1 MNKTQLRRISAIVK
15 VLNTGET
22 MKQEVLRLKVI
33 DLIDRDFCKSTLE
46 KDIQYLKMDFDLEF
60 RKIKIAFKSVLI
72 TQKIKSC
79 AYCTAFFAK
88 FNKKCKHLK
97 ESAKLKSMFF

>member
-46 KDIQYLKMDFDLEF
+46 KDIQYLKMEFDLE
-60 RKIKIAFKSVLI
+60 LI
-72 TQKIKSC
+72 HCGIYGVKLREPID
-79 AYCTAFFAK
+79 FLERLRL
-88 FNKKCKHLK
+88 HLN
-97 ESAKLKSMFF
+97 LF

>member
-1 MNKTQLRRISAIVK
+1 MARLRNQFSTNGCINRGDVMNKTQLRRISAIVK

-60 RKIKIAFKSVLI
+60 ISYGIYGIK
-72 TQKIKSC
+72 
-79 AYCTAFFAK
+79 
-88 FNKKCKHLK
+88 LK
-97 ESAKLKSMFF
+97 EKVDFLEILKLHLNLF

>member
-1 MNKTQLRRISAIVK
+1 MARLRNQFSTNGCINRGDVMNKTQLRRISAIVK

-46 KDIQYLKMDFDLEF
+46 KDIQYLKMEFDLEF
-60 RKIKIAFKSVLI
+60 ISYGIYGIK
-72 TQKIKSC
+72 
-79 AYCTAFFAK
+79 
-88 FNKKCKHLK
+88 LK
-97 ESAKLKSMFF
+97 EKVDFLERLKLHLNLF

>member
-60 RKIKIAFKSVLI
+60 ISYGIYGIK
-72 TQKIKSC
+72 
-79 AYCTAFFAK
+79 
-88 FNKKCKHLK
+88 LK
-97 ESAKLKSMFF
+97 EKVDFLERLRLHLNLF